1 MWNLTLS
8 TEKDIESKG
17 QFWYAFAGL
26 EFLEDDS
33 CLVLINVS
41 IRDGDSTTKEQRN
54 IMLLF
59 RSGMTAACGNELFW

>member
-17 QFWYAFAGL
+17 QLWYAFGGL
-26 EFLEDDS
+26 EFLEDDA

-41 IRDGDSTTKEQRN
+41 IRDGDSATKEQRN

-59 RSGMTAACGNELFW
+59 RSGMIAACGNEPFW